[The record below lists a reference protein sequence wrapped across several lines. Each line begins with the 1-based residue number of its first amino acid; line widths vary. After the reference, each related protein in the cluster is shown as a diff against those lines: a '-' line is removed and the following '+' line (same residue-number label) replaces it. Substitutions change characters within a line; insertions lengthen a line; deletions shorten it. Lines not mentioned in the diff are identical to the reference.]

1 MTQQDTPESNPAPDH
16 SGGTPE
22 FVAPLAFES
31 PLNSSSPKA
40 RGSRRTRVG
49 TRVAIAALGVGALG
63 FVGTAFA
70 ASATT
75 SAPDPSATSAAE
87 PAPNDPDAPGNGPGR
102 MGARA
107 NGPMGAPGQGPRHA
121 GGDGAGTRAGGLGI
135 GRGGAIHGSAV
146 VPKAG
151 GGYQT
156 VDGQRGTVTAVS
168 ADSIT
173 VHSEDGFDKTYV
185 VNADTVVNGQAG
197 GITTVKVDDKVAIM
211 GIEAGDTTTA
221 VHIRDRTQGGKGAKP
236 LAPPNPAPTASTT

>member
-1 MTQQDTPESNPAPDH
+1 MVW
-16 SGGTPE
+16 G
-22 FVAPLAFES
+22 
-31 PLNSSSPKA
+31 
-40 RGSRRTRVG
+40 RRVG
-49 TRVAIAALGVGALG
+49 RRVDRRGGEGRGGDAGRGVASGVGWEG
-63 FVGTAFA
+63 VW
-70 ASATT
+70 
-75 SAPDPSATSAAE
+75 E
-87 PAPNDPDAPGNGPGR
+87 
-102 MGARA
+102 
-107 NGPMGAPGQGPRHA
+107 
-121 GGDGAGTRAGGLGI
+121 